1 MKRKG
6 FTNYEILITLLIGIM
21 LLEVKLDVFNTVMN
35 KIQGNY
41 SITVNNEEVR
51 EAVNF
56 ILLNGINTGSNVID
70 TSYVSKFD
78 NIVYITNG
86 DCGYDIYIDLKDS
99 EMDLTLNTCNITE
112 FNKFRFEVVYN

>member
-56 ILLNGINTGSNVID
+56 ILLNGINKGSNVID

-78 NIVYITNG
+78 NVVYITNAY
-86 DCGYDIYIDLKDS
+86 CGYDIYIDLKDS

>member
-6 FTNYEILITLLIGIM
+6 YTMYEILIVLCIGIM
-21 LLEVKLDVFNTVMN
+21 LLEVKLDIFNSIIN
-35 KIQGNY
+35 KINGNY

-51 EAVNF
+51 EAINY
-56 ILLNGINTGSNVID
+56 ILLNGINSGSNVID

-78 NIVYITNG
+78 NIVYISNSS
-86 DCGYDIYIDLKDS
+86 CGYDIYIDLKDS

-112 FNKFRFEVVYN
+112 LNKFKFEVVR